1 MKIDGKEYS
10 RKEIESRVGSIS
22 QLGGTL
28 HYQFSEGRAK
38 GVEGVEFNTGAGFSF
53 IALPDRGLDIAYC
66 TYRGT
71 NLVYHTP
78 NGVVS
83 PAFYEPEVSGWLRT
97 FFAGLLVTCG
107 LTYFG
112 APGRD
117 GEEDLGLHGRYSTI
131 PADQVCDLSRW
142 EGDDYILEIRGV
154 VEECALFGD
163 KLRLTRTISAEIGGK
178 SLRIRDTVNNF
189 GFTTSPFTILYHINA
204 GFPLLDE
211 GSELVLTSLKNEP
224 YDEFSKSAVEQ
235 SGRFTLP
242 IPGMKEQ
249 NYLHT
254 MAGDEN
260 GFAYAALINRNMLD
274 GLGLYIRFHTENLVY
289 LSEWKMM
296 AEGEYVVG
304 LEPCN
309 TKIANRASLR
319 EEGRLPFIEPGETR
333 EMDVEIGVLD
343 GPDEI
348 DSFCR
353 RSREIK
359 AKGLKQG

>member
-1 MKIDGKEYS
+1 MKVDGKEYS
-10 RKEIESRVGSIS
+10 RKEIESRVGNIS
-22 QLGGTL
+22 QLGGTM
-28 HYQFSEGRAK
+28 HYQFSEGLAK
-38 GVEGVEFNTGAGFSF
+38 GVSGIEFNTGTGFTF
-53 IALPDRGLDIAYC
+53 VVMPDRGLDIAHC
-66 TYRGT
+66 AYRGT

-78 NGVVS
+78 NGVVN
-83 PAFYEPEVSGWLRT
+83 PAFYEPEGSGWLRT
-97 FFAGLLVTCG
+97 FFAGLLTTCG

-131 PADQVCDLSRW
+131 PADKVCDLSRW
-142 EGDDYILEIRGV
+142 EGDDYVLEITGV

-163 KLRLTRTISAEIGGK
+163 KIRLTRTISTEIGK
-178 SLRIRDTVNNF
+178 KHLRIRDAAQNF
-189 GFTTSPFTILYHINA
+189 GFKTAPFTILYHINA

-211 GSELVLTSLKNEP
+211 GSELVLTSLNNEP
-224 YDEFSKSAVEQ
+224 YNEISRSALENAE
-235 SGRFTLP
+235 RFTSP
-242 IPGMKEQ
+242 IPGFKEQ

-254 MAGDEN
+254 MAGDEK
-260 GFAYAALINRNMLD
+260 GFASAALINRKLLD
-274 GLGLYIRFHTENLVY
+274 GLGLYIRFHTENLIY

-296 AEGEYVVG
+296 GEGEYVLG

-319 EEGRLPFIEPGETR
+319 KDNRLPFIEPGEIK

-348 DSFCR
+348 DKFCR
-353 RSREIK
+353 GVKDITTSGSI
-359 AKGLKQG
+359 